1 MITSTNTKTTDL
13 NLPTLLPKY
22 IRHVRVQK
30 CMNYEEYI
38 NDQVP
43 PTLVLLS
50 WIRLSALHSKSFVC
64 TRDLQS
70 WYFSNHVKNK
80 RSCLLR
86 KIQDVTPMRPN
97 WKEWSSL
104 DGILSKPR
112 NAIPSISN
120 RQALRFIA
128 NSRVFRFCLVTY
140 PLLNCLELV
149 GFESPFVAY
158 LSSAEFSVII
168 YYYYYYYYYYLFI
181 YFFVFQYF
189 I

>member
-70 WYFSNHVKNK
+70 WYFSNHIKNK
-80 RSCLLR
+80 CSCLLL

-97 WKEWSSL
+97 WKEWSFLWMVSYQNQEMQFHQFL
-104 DGILSKPR
+104 IDKHYVLLQTHECFVSASSP
-112 NAIPSISN
+112 IS
-120 RQALRFIA
+120 
-128 NSRVFRFCLVTY
+128 C
-140 PLLNCLELV
+140 
-149 GFESPFVAY
+149 
-158 LSSAEFSVII
+158 
-168 YYYYYYYYYYLFI
+168 
-181 YFFVFQYF
+181 
-189 I
+189 